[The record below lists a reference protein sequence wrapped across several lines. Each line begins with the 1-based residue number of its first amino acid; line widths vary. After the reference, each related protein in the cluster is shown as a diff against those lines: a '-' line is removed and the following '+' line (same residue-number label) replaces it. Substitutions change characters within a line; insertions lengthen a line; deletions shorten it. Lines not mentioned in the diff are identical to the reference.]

1 MDYRRYIE
9 YQTFVPVA
17 LVQTFLTGFVSGA
30 LTWLLALG
38 LEKYVLTPIMC
49 GGNNSA
55 CGYVTITAVVI
66 ALIVAHF
73 LGLIALIRS
82 VIMRPLLV
90 ILAVIATLWG
100 FHVWVGDMSWWLGT
114 LYAAVL
120 FGLAYMYYA
129 WVNRLLFFPVA
140 LILTIIS
147 VVAARLLLA
156 AW

>member
-9 YQTFVPVA
+9 YQAFAPVSLLRA
-17 LVQTFLTGFVSGA
+17 LLAGA
-30 LTWLLALG
+30 VAGSLTWLLALG
-38 LEKYVLTPIMC
+38 LERYALQPIMC
-49 GGNNSA
+49 GANNGA

-82 VIMRPLLV
+82 MTMRPLLV